1 MVALEDEQ
9 INLDHHSGYPVSRY
23 YYCKGTTLPFN
34 LPEEFMPF
42 KVLDFVDATLVSQEG
57 REPKASR
64 TPSVWPS
71 EASADRIDKTEG
83 PIVGACHRKSFG
95 RMVGWPITN
104 QVDPIGAW
112 RFVTGRS
119 VEEHLTTL
127 AMDTKP
133 PIFAA
138 SGVRHYVKDIYLPF
152 ELDLVV
158 KDPDIHRGWIVECKT
173 IYGYFANKQII
184 QEGKPKLDNIMQI
197 ALYLLE
203 IKNGKRLKE
212 IIEAGFADRFA
223 HEAKALAAGKEPTQT
238 RNRIQ
243 ANLERVAQ
251 IDDGCIGAKLIYISR
266 DECQRKE
273 FDITIQEDFDG
284 SNYPCIDGMMWK
296 VFTVESIYERFK
308 TLQNYWFQARAEGER
323 RLEAKGV
330 VAPPTLSLV
339 RGRGDQPADRDET
352 RTDEEK
358 KAEQDYLVRLE
369 RETAAL
375 PVQFWPPAEYQYQY
389 SPDKIELLNQRQ
401 LIGKTRYNAWKAK
414 KKGADRIGDWQCLY
428 CPFKK
433 MCVPLQR
440 PNLAYQI
447 YDMDEML
454 PVEFLTEK

>member
-1 MVALEDEQ
+1 
-9 INLDHHSGYPVSRY
+9 
-23 YYCKGTTLPFN
+23 
-34 LPEEFMPF
+34 MPF

-127 AMDTKP
+127 AKDTKP
-133 PIFAA
+133 AIFAA
-138 SGVRHYVKDIYLPF
+138 AGVRHYVPDIYLPF

-158 KDPDIHRGWIVECKT
+158 KDPDTHKGWLVECKT
-173 IYGYFANKQII
+173 IYGYMANKQII
-184 QEGKPKLDNIMQI
+184 EEGKPKLENIMQLC
-197 ALYLLE
+197 LYLLE
-203 IKNGKRLKE
+203 LKTGKRLKQV
-212 IIEAGFADRFA
+212 IEAGLLDT
-223 HEAKALAAGKEPTQT
+223 KS

-243 ANLERVAQ
+243 AAPLEFYSQ
-251 IDDGCIGAKLIYISR
+251 IDDGPLGAKLVYISR
-266 DECQRKE
+266 DECARKE

-296 VFTVESIYERFK
+296 IFTVESIYERFK
-308 TLQNYWFQARAEGER
+308 TLQNYWFIARAEAER
-323 RLEAKGV
+323 RLAAKGV
-330 VAPPTLSLV
+330 VAPPTLRLV
-339 RGRGDQPADRDET
+339 RGHGDQPADHDEP

-358 KAEQDYLVRLE
+358 AAEQDYLTRLE
-369 RETAAL
+369 RETASL
-375 PVQFWPPAEYQYQY
+375 PAQFWPPAEYQWAY
-389 SPDKIELLNQRQ
+389 PPEKIELLNNRQ
-401 LIGKTRYNAWKAK
+401 LLGKKRYEDWKKK

-433 MCVPLQR
+433 MCVPLQN
-440 PNLAYQI
+440 PQWAYLL
-447 YDMDEML
+447 YDMTDML
-454 PVEFLTEK
+454 PVETPENSP